1 MPDLPVWPRC
11 NSGCVFCT
19 NQAEGWREGAARFS
33 YARLARRLKAY
44 KAGAGPL
51 LKFDAARGYFNLTGG
66 EPTLHPEFHKVLAL
80 VRTEF
85 PAALIRLLTNGR
97 AFAYADFARR
107 ALGIARAP
115 FELALPLMGHDARTH
130 DALSRAPGSFEQ
142 TLRGLGNIRR
152 LRGPGQRVE
161 LRVVLTRPVVRRLDR
176 LLDWAARELG
186 WADRL
191 VVLFAEFEGSAQ
203 VYRDRLLVPVS
214 ECGAALGRCADA
226 LARFA
231 EVRLYHFP
239 LCSLPT
245 RLWPLAWNTLAD
257 FKVLYLERCR
267 TRCAHRDHCVV
278 VHRSYERACGARD
291 IRPLS
296 ARRPV
301 SLRGDRYHPVAGLLE
316 GG

>member
-1 MPDLPVWPRC
+1 
-11 NSGCVFCT
+11 VFCT
-19 NQAEGWREGAARFS
+19 NPAEGWREGAARFS

-267 TRCAHRDHCVV
+267 TRCAHRDHCVG

>member
-1 MPDLPVWPRC
+1 VPDLPVWPRC

-19 NQAEGWREGAARFS
+19 NPAEGWREGAARFS

-267 TRCAHRDHCVV
+267 TRCAHRDHCVG